1 METLAFTP
9 ERPNILPSKAAAIW
23 RFLLKVLAHEPQGRC
38 RIALGLGQ
46 QVQDLALTID
56 SPPQVHAP
64 ALD

>member
-38 RIALGLGQ
+38 RAALGLDQ
-46 QVQDLALTID
+46 QIQDLAPL
-56 SPPQVHAP
+56 
-64 ALD
+64 